1 MLMVEAVAQ
10 ELREEIE
17 VAETSLL
24 HAAASRPLYPALLVI
39 KYLLTALAPRSVP
52 AHSPRTQVSIC
63 LPPSH
68 LGQYLLTAPAP
79 RYLLTVPASRSLPPD
94 AARYDS

>member
-1 MLMVEAVAQ
+1 MVEAVAQ

-52 AHSPRTQVSIC
+52 AHGPSFQVSTSKFRP
-63 LPPSH
+63 L
-68 LGQYLLTAPAP
+68 
-79 RYLLTVPASRSLPPD
+79 
-94 AARYDS
+94 